1 MITGAWGVVNHG
13 TVSLSF
19 SVNAGTPSL
28 FLSIYL
34 IFQGWGAPGAWV
46 LSHSCESIAH
56 SGKKLSSNESSPVS
70 IWLIDVSFFWTGSTD
85 EKLAMSKYHLSCL
98 EAGPEKTM
106 VKCGHV
112 VSLPTLPALLI
123 YRRNE
128 LIIIIKKNVFPVLY
142 VAYLCSSLIT
152 SKLGDSSGEFQ
163 KSLSLCPH

>member
-1 MITGAWGVVNHG
+1 MTGAWGVVNHG

-19 SVNAGTPSL
+19 SVNAATPSL
-28 FLSIYL
+28 FLIIYL

-56 SGKKLSSNESSPVS
+56 SGKKLSSNESSPAS
-70 IWLIDVSFFWTGSTD
+70 IWSIDVSFFWTGPTD

-123 YRRNE
+123 YRLQWTNNN
-128 LIIIIKKNVFPVLY
+128 KKNVFPVHY

-152 SKLGDSSGEFQ
+152 SKLGDSSGELQ